1 MLTQERYQA
10 ILSIVND
17 RNAVTVAELA
27 QMLSTSESTIRRD
40 LNALDEI
47 GKIRKVF
54 GGATSVTQSVG
65 MLEDNVSDREHLMYE
80 EKTEIGKYAATLI
93 NDTDFVY
100 IDSGTTTS
108 RMIDFI
114 TDSKATFVTNGIS
127 HARKLIQKGLNAYI
141 VGGKIK
147 PLTEAVVGTV
157 GIANLKSLNFSKAF
171 MGTNGIDVNAGFTT
185 PDLDEARIKEA
196 AVKGAYMAFV
206 LADHTKFRRVF
217 SVTFASLR
225 KCCILTDKM
234 PDNRFSNTTV
244 IKEVMK

>member
-196 AVKGAYMAFV
+196 AVKGAYMTFV

-217 SVTFASLR
+217 SVTFAPLR